1 MVVTCNIRK
10 SISYHGR
17 RTFALATSRRISLP
31 WCWRLCWF
39 NQSGAYPRRWG
50 APYLTTLSLF
60 IFSLSFNQISDSKK
74 LWSRDVRDTQRSFAV
89 FVSVSFFLLPS
100 SSVACDTLQVYTI
113 FWQYQLVNLCHMFF
127 CSSSYGKAADC
138 FAQGGM
144 LMVLLPHSLLLSMPH
159 TYYGSI
165 ELLSRMSA
173 FLLKKLLYYFLI
185 ITVFSFLKAHSLS
198 RQHRPYPKEGAWHR
212 LRHFT
217 LSALRL
223 PEDAM
228 QLNYNPGLDHSY
240 CTRSRILMF
249 AQNGTQF
256 LHKKCFRN
264 PKVSARIGLMA
275 PATTNVTWYVPSF
288 VVHWFIITKLEC
300 SWNGS
305 QVYQPQWLGHE
316 FSLFPH
322 VHSLKPIAECIEG
335 TFLTISKGA
344 LPSFWPIEFSDGGES
359 ARWGLVFRV
368 LEQQQQAILALQRQL
383 NANG

>member
-1 MVVTCNIRK
+1 MFATHREALPFLFPWVSFCYQVPLLRVILCRYTRFFDNISWWIYVICFFVHQRMERLLTVLLKVVCWWCCYHTRCLFLCPTRTTVQ
-10 SISYHGR
+10 SSYCQEWVR
-17 RTFALATSRRISLP
+17 F
-31 WCWRLCWF
+31 CWRNC
-39 NQSGAYPRRWG
+39 S
-50 APYLTTLSLF
+50 
-60 IFSLSFNQISDSKK
+60 
-74 LWSRDVRDTQRSFAV
+74 
-89 FVSVSFFLLPS
+89 
-100 SSVACDTLQVYTI
+100 TI
-113 FWQYQLVNLCHMFF
+113 
-127 CSSSYGKAADC
+127 
-138 FAQGGM
+138 
-144 LMVLLPHSLLLSMPH
+144 
-159 TYYGSI
+159 
-165 ELLSRMSA
+165 
-173 FLLKKLLYYFLI
+173 FLI

-256 LHKKCFRN
+256 HHKKCFRN

-275 PATTNVTWYVPSF
+275 LATTNVTWYVPSF

-335 TFLTISKGA
+335 TFLTISKGVM
-344 LPSFWPIEFSDGGES
+344 PSLWPIEFSDGGES